1 MGFCAL
7 VVVVVVRWVVC
18 LAGWW
23 LNGNGDFGICFEMEN
38 SRETGRGKRQKTE
51 EGVKKKVTVFFF
63 FFLSSGTKLSFRTK
77 LIGFKIFWT

>member
-1 MGFCAL
+1 M
-7 VVVVVVRWVVC
+7 VC

-51 EGVKKKVTVFFF
+51 EEEKIKKVTAFF
-63 FFLSSGTKLSFRTK
+63 FFLFSD
-77 LIGFKIFWT
+77 KIVF